1 MAVRHFYDVISYQPD
16 CSKIR
21 RMLSIMCSSFCYF
34 YTSLYLLSLYIYFL
48 TCESHIKE
56 STIKVYYKLYLSCWT
71 RKDNDIQSLALSWLV
86 KNIIELKSYIWNKSK
101 QTNNLFMIWKR
112 NNQQYHRKTTYM
124 YTTVVWWKIQNS
136 YTSNNRK

>member
-21 RMLSIMCSSFCYF
+21 LSIMCSSFCYF

-56 STIKVYYKLYLSCWT
+56 STIKVYYKLYLFLLNSERQRHT
-71 RKDNDIQSLALSWLV
+71 EFSPQLISKKYNTVEIL
-86 KNIIELKSYIWNKSK
+86 YIK
-101 QTNNLFMIWKR
+101 QK
-112 NNQQYHRKTTYM
+112 
-124 YTTVVWWKIQNS
+124 
-136 YTSNNRK
+136 

>member
-48 TCESHIKE
+48 TCESHKRI
-56 STIKVYYKLYLSCWT
+56 
-71 RKDNDIQSLALSWLV
+71 N
-86 KNIIELKSYIWNKSK
+86 NKSLLQIVSFLLNSERQRHTEFSPQLISKKYNTVEILYIK
-101 QTNNLFMIWKR
+101 QK
-112 NNQQYHRKTTYM
+112 
-124 YTTVVWWKIQNS
+124 
-136 YTSNNRK
+136 